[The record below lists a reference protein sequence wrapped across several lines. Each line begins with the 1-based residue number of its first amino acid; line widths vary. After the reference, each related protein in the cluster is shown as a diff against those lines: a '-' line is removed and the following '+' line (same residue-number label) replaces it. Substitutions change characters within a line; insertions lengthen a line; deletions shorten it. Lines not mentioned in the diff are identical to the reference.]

1 MAIYSPSG
9 GVPVVVPVD
18 PPDVGLHRVLGLE
31 VLAAEL
37 AGVVDLHVLGL
48 NVAGQ
53 VVLLLAGLAAVEAG
67 EQPALWV
74 LPNVVLGLV
83 RVGSAAAITD
93 HSRQR
98 LVPD

>member
-1 MAIYSPSG
+1 M
-9 GVPVVVPVD
+9 VVPVD

-67 EQPALWV
+67 EQPALRV
-74 LPNVVLGLV
+74 FPNVVLGLV
-83 RVGSAAAITD
+83 RVGSAAAAITD